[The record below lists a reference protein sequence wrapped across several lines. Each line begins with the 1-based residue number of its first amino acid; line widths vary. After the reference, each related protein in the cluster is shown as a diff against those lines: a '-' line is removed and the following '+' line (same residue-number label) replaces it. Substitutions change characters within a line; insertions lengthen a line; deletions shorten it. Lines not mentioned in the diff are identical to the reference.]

1 MSHSPMVEV
10 QRYPFGQHAFNDLRD
25 NAFATS
31 NWPLVYVLSDEKHLR
46 AYIGETTDTL
56 TRMSTH
62 LKHDEKRLLTAV
74 HLITSEYFNKS
85 ATLDVESMLIKYMA
99 ADGKYTLL
107 NGNLGLADHNYYQRD
122 ELYEEVFREVWNR
135 LIAKGVVSRTLDHLD
150 NSDIF
155 KYSPYKS
162 LSFDQRQGLLTI
174 LHELTN
180 PDVQNILV
188 EGGAG
193 TGKSVLAI
201 FLFKL
206 LTSED
211 HQISL
216 REFSDEE
223 AEIKSLLAS
232 LRQTLPNPK
241 MALVVPMTSFRT
253 TLKKAFKHVSG
264 LSPNMVISPSELTK
278 QHYDIVLVDESHRL
292 RKRKNLGAYFGSFD
306 KACEALGMDK
316 HTCSEVDWV
325 CKQANKAIF
334 FYDESQSIKPS
345 DADVDVFQ
353 RLKSA
358 KSSAT
363 HRLLSQFRVKAGQ
376 PYVEFV
382 DNLLNGRIDD
392 DEVFT
397 AKNYEFEV
405 FDSLS
410 DMVQTIHEKEE
421 QVGLSRL
428 IAGYSWPWASKKD
441 AEAYDIVIGDVRLRW
456 NSTNT
461 DWINK
466 TGSHKEVG
474 CIHTTQGYDLNYA
487 GIIFGEEIRYDPESQ
502 SIVIEQDNYHDRT
515 GRQGIKDP
523 AELQHY
529 IINIYRTIM
538 LRGIRG
544 TFLYACDDALREYLK
559 QHIPVHNVGQ
569 IQPEE
574 NNVVELEPYVNSVPL
589 FDLQA
594 AAGEFGT
601 LNDVS
606 DLDPD
611 KHEEW
616 VAVPEGVR
624 VHKDMFAC
632 QVIGE
637 SMNRVIPNGALC
649 LFRTDLGGSRSGKT
663 VLVECIDSV
672 DADSGSRYT
681 VKVYESFKT
690 EDEYGWR
697 HQRIQLK
704 PNSYDND
711 FQPIELSDHQDQ
723 QYRVVGEFICLIEQS
738 Q

>member
-1 MSHSPMVEV
+1 MSHSPLVEI
-10 QRYPFGQHAFNDLRD
+10 QRYPFSREALDDLRD
-25 NAFATS
+25 NAFAAG
-31 NWPLVYVLSDEKHLR
+31 NWPLVYVLSDEKHRR

-62 LKHDEKRLLTAV
+62 LKHDEKQLLTAA

-85 ATLDVESMLIKYMA
+85 ATLDVESLLIKYMA
-99 ADGKYTLL
+99 ADGQYTLL

-122 ELYEEVFREVWNR
+122 ALYEEVFREVWNR

-150 NSDIF
+150 NSDVF

-180 PDVQNILV
+180 PGVQNIVV

-206 LTSED
+206 LNSED
-211 HQISL
+211 HQINL

-223 AEIKSLLAS
+223 AEIQSLLAS
-232 LRQTLPNPK
+232 LRESLPKPK

-278 QHYDIVLVDESHRL
+278 EHYDIVLVDESHRL

-306 KACEALGMDK
+306 KAAATLGIDK

-325 CKQANKAIF
+325 CLQADKAIF
-334 FYDESQSIKPS
+334 FYDEGQSIKPS
-345 DADVDVFQ
+345 DADVEVFQ

-358 KSSAT
+358 RGSVT
-363 HRLLSQFRVKAGQ
+363 HQLLSQFRVKAGQ

-382 DNLLNGRIDD
+382 DKLLNGRVDEG
-392 DEVFT
+392 EVFA
-397 AKNYEFEV
+397 AKTYEFEV

-410 DMVQTIHEKEE
+410 DMVSTINEKEE

-428 IAGYSWPWASKKD
+428 IAGYSWPWASRKD
-441 AEAYDIVIGDVRLRW
+441 GEAYDIVIDDVRLRW

-466 TGSHKEVG
+466 AGSHREVG

-487 GIIFGEEIRYDPESQ
+487 GIIFGEEIRYDPECQ
-502 SIVIEQDNYHDRT
+502 SIVIVKDNYHDRT
-515 GRQGIKDP
+515 GGQGIKDP
-523 AELQHY
+523 AELKQY

-544 TFLYACDDALREYLK
+544 TFVYACDKALRDYLK
-559 QHIPVHNVGQ
+559 QHIPVHVTNAAM
-569 IQPEE
+569 PEPL
-574 NNVVELEPYVNSVPL
+574 NVVELEPYVNAVPL

-594 AAGEFGT
+594 AAGDFGA
-601 LNDVS
+601 LKDVS
-606 DLDPD
+606 DLDPT
-611 KHEEW
+611 KHQNW
-616 VAVPEGVR
+616 VAVPTGVP
-624 VHKDMFAC
+624 VHKDMYAC
-632 QVIGE
+632 RVFGE

-649 LFRTDLGGSRSGKT
+649 LFRSDRGGSRNGKT
-663 VLVECIDSV
+663 VLVECIDSI
-672 DADSGSRYT
+672 DTDSDSRYT

-690 EDEYGWR
+690 EDEHGWR
-697 HQRIQLK
+697 HTRIQLK
-704 PNSYDND
+704 PNSYDD
-711 FQPIELSDHQDQ
+711 IFQPIEVTDQ
-723 QYRVVGEFICLIEQS
+723 EALQYRVVGEFLCVIDQ
-738 Q
+738 